1 METTH
6 ALSIAQPEPA
16 LPEALRPV
24 PMQTPRARAPGGANL
39 GLRGKNSARPVLSA
53 QRLSKRFVLGSGQAV
68 HALDRICLDVEEN
81 SFICIVGPSGCGKS
95 TLLRI
100 MAGLDQASAGAML
113 YRGRQQNRPRKEI
126 GVIFQEYSLFPWR
139 TALENAAFGPELS
152 GRPLQERQSL
162 GRRYLELVGLERY
175 ASAYPHELSGGMRQ
189 RVAIA
194 RALAN
199 QPDVLL
205 MDEPFGALDA
215 YTRIR
220 LQKRLLGIWEKDRK
234 TVLFVTHSVDEAVFL
249 ADRIMVMSSNPGR
262 ILTEIPVS
270 LPRPR
275 DRANPEYA
283 SLAASILDLLEGQS
297 EEE

>member
-1 METTH
+1 MNAALH
-6 ALSIAQPEPA
+6 AQW
-16 LPEALRPV
+16 V
-24 PMQTPRARAPGGANL
+24 
-39 GLRGKNSARPVLSA
+39 
-53 QRLSKRFVLGSGQAV
+53 SKRFTLGSGQTIQ
-68 HALDRICLDVEEN
+68 ALDGISLEIEEK

-100 MAGLDQASAGAML
+100 MAGLESCSSGAML
-113 YRGRQQNRPRKEI
+113 YKGEKQNRPRKEI

-139 TALENAAFGPELS
+139 STIENVAFGLELA
-152 GRPLQERQSL
+152 GKPAKERTEQ
-162 GRRYLELVGLERY
+162 GRRYLELVGLARY
-175 ASAYPHELSGGMRQ
+175 AGAYPHELSGGMRQ

-199 QPDVLL
+199 QPDILL

-220 LQKRLLGIWEKDRK
+220 LQKRLLDIWEKDRK
-234 TVLFVTHSVDEAVFL
+234 TVVFVTHSVDEAVFL
-249 ADRIMVMSSNPGR
+249 ADRIIVMSANPGR
-262 ILTEIPVS
+262 ILTEMPVS

-275 DRANPEYA
+275 ARDNPEYA
-283 SLAASILDLLEGQS
+283 SLVASILDLLEQQS